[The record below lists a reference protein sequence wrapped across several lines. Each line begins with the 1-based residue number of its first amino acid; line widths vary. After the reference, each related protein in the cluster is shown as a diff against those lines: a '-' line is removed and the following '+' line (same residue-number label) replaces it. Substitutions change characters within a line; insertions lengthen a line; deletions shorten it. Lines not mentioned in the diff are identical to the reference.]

1 MDKWQ
6 DRRILILGTTYPN
19 HSKTY
24 VETVCT
30 GGVFEETLEMCRLY
44 PIPRRYLEPG
54 QRFSKFQ
61 FIKAK
66 VTPDTSDPRPE
77 SYKIQADSIEPME
90 TIPSKNSDLRR
101 SFLENSP
108 HFCKSVEDLF
118 DRQQANR
125 TSLGIVVPESITDC
139 SIGLRPESERRDW
152 MAEEEKRQAQ
162 ERLFGSK
169 PKPLEFPEA
178 LFYVH
183 WQCDDERCE
192 KPHRM
197 SLHEW
202 GIHELYRK
210 LKQQN
215 DPELKEK
222 VIHAMRR
229 HLDEGERDVFL
240 FLGNFRGRM
249 DNFGLMDSY
258 SAPAKSKPQE
268 FSLFS

>member
-6 DRRILILGTTYPN
+6 ERRILILGTTYPN

-30 GGVFEETLEMCRLY
+30 GGIFEDTLEMCRLY

-54 QRFSKFQ
+54 HRFSKFQ

-66 VTPDTSDPRPE
+66 VTPDSSDPRPE
-77 SYKIQADSIEPME
+77 SYKIQADSIDPME
-90 TIPSKNSDLRR
+90 VIPSKNGDLRR
-101 SFLENSP
+101 KFLEQSP
-108 HFCKSVEDLF
+108 HLCKSVEELF
-118 DRQQANR
+118 DRQKSSR
-125 TSLGIVVPESITDC
+125 TSLGIVCPDSITDVTIARR
-139 SIGLRPESERRDW
+139 SDSDRRDW
-152 MAEEEKRQAQ
+152 EATELGRQQQ

-169 PKPLEFPEA
+169 PKPLDFPEA

-183 WQCDDERCE
+183 WSCVDERCE

-210 LKQQN
+210 LKN
-215 DPELKEK
+215 DPERDAK
-222 VIHAMRR
+222 VIQAMRN
-229 HLDEGERDVFL
+229 HLNEGERDIFL

-258 SAPAKSKPQE
+258 SALAKPKSQG

>member
-6 DRRILILGTTYPN
+6 ERRILILGTTYPN
-19 HSKTY
+19 HSTKY

-30 GGVFEETLEMCRLY
+30 GGIFEDTLEMCRLY

-54 QRFSKFQ
+54 NRFTKFQ
-61 FIKAK
+61 FIRAL
-66 VTPDTSDPRPE
+66 VSPDPSDPRPE
-77 SYKIQADSIEPME
+77 SYKIKADSIVPME
-90 TIPSKNSDLRR
+90 VLPSKKSDARR
-101 SFLENSP
+101 HFLEHSP
-108 HFCKSVEDLF
+108 HLCQSVEDLF
-118 DRQQANR
+118 DRQVAGR

-139 SIGLRPESERRDW
+139 SIARRRESERHDW
-152 MAEEEKRQAQ
+152 MEKEDARQRQ
-162 ERLFGSK
+162 EMLFGDK
-169 PKPLEFPEA
+169 PKPLDFPEA

-183 WQCDDERCE
+183 WRCNDARCE
-192 KPHRM
+192 KSHRM

-210 LKQQN
+210 LKG
-215 DPELKEK
+215 DPQRDEK
-222 VIHAMRR
+222 VIQAMRK

-258 SAPAKSKPQE
+258 SAPARPKAPE
-268 FSLFS
+268 HSLFK